1 MVTYF
6 TGAVP
11 TVPSTKSF
19 VRLVA
24 ALPALPYH
32 AEAPY
37 PMFPPSQG
45 LMFAYSIHGL
55 TAGGAVGLGVGLGV
69 GEAVGLGVGGVG
81 LGVGGGGAGVGGGG
95 AGALLPAASKP
106 TLIVSPATMVLVQT
120 WAVP

>member
-11 TVPSTKSF
+11 TAPSTKSF

-55 TAGGAVGLGVGLGV
+55 TAGGGVGEAVGLGVGLGV
-69 GEAVGLGVGGVG
+69 GG
-81 LGVGGGGAGVGGGG
+81 GVGGGGAGVGGGG

-106 TLIVSPATMVLVQT
+106 TLINSPATMVLVQV
-120 WAVP
+120 WAFP